1 MPRSRSDAAALRL
14 DSLPTWLLSRSSG
27 RAHRLLADA
36 FAAAGAR
43 GYHYRVLAA
52 LEDLG
57 PASQA
62 TVGRRAEMDRSDVVA
77 TLNEL
82 EADELVERA
91 PDPDDGR
98 RKVVTITTGGERRL
112 KLLDAVVADVQAKL
126 LAPLSSDERAQLIS
140 LLGRIAA
147 PEPEVGRD

>member
-1 MPRSRSDAAALRL
+1 MPRSGSDSSALRL

-27 RAHRLLADA
+27 QAHRLLADA

-43 GYHYRVLAA
+43 GYHYRMLAA

-77 TLNEL
+77 ALNEL
-82 EADELVERA
+82 EADDFVERA

-98 RKVVTITTGGERRL
+98 RKIVTITVAGRRRL
-112 KLLDAVVADVQAKL
+112 KKLDEVVGSVQEQLLE
-126 LAPLSSDERAQLIS
+126 PLSAAERAQLIS
-140 LLGRIAA
+140 LLGRIARRSNGA
-147 PEPEVGRD
+147 D

>member
-1 MPRSRSDAAALRL
+1 MPRSGSDAAALRL

-36 FAAAGAR
+36 FATAGAR

-82 EADELVERA
+82 EADDLVERA

-98 RKVVTITTGGERRL
+98 RKVVTITAVGKRRL
-112 KLLDAVVADVQAKL
+112 KLLDAVVADVQATL
-126 LAPLSSDERAQLIS
+126 LAPLSSDERAQLVS

-147 PEPEVGRD
+147 PEPEVGGD

>member
-1 MPRSRSDAAALRL
+1 MSINRL
-14 DSLPTWLLSRSSG
+14 DSLPTWLLGRASG

-43 GYHYRVLAA
+43 GYHYRALAA

-62 TVGRRAEMDRSDVVA
+62 TLGRRAELDRSDVVA
-77 TLNEL
+77 TLAEL
-82 EADELVERA
+82 EADALVERA

-98 RKVVTITTGGERRL
+98 RRIVSITPAGRRRL
-112 KLLDAVVADVQAKL
+112 KRLDGIVVAVQKEV
-126 LAPLSSDERAQLIS
+126 LAPLSAAERAELVR
-140 LLGRIAA
+140 LLGELRGVEA
-147 PEPEVGRD
+147 GGT

>member
-1 MPRSRSDAAALRL
+1 MPRSGSDPSALRL

-27 RAHRLLADA
+27 QAHRLLADA

-43 GYHYRVLAA
+43 GYHYRMLAA

-77 TLNEL
+77 ALNEL
-82 EADELVERA
+82 EADDLVERA
-91 PDPDDGR
+91 PDPDDRRQKIVSITAAGR
-98 RKVVTITTGGERRL
+98 RHLKKLDEVVGS
-112 KLLDAVVADVQAKL
+112 VQDEL
-126 LAPLSSDERAQLIS
+126 LAPLSAAERAELVR
-140 LLGRIAA
+140 LLSRIA
-147 PEPEVGRD
+147 GLSR

>member
-1 MPRSRSDAAALRL
+1 MPRSGSDPSALRL

-36 FAAAGAR
+36 FTAAGAR

-77 TLNEL
+77 ALNEL
-82 EADELVERA
+82 EADGFVERA
-91 PDPDDGR
+91 PDPEDR
-98 RKVVTITTGGERRL
+98 RLKIVTITAAGRRRL
-112 KLLDAVVADVQAKL
+112 KKLDEVVGSVQEEL
-126 LAPLSSDERAQLIS
+126 LAPLSAAERAELIR
-140 LLGRIAA
+140 LLSRVAGRSG
-147 PEPEVGRD
+147 EKD

>member
-1 MPRSRSDAAALRL
+1 MPRSGSDATLRL

-82 EADELVERA
+82 EADDLVERA

-98 RKVVTITTGGERRL
+98 RKVVTITAAGKRRL

-126 LAPLSSDERAQLIS
+126 LAPLSSDERARLIS

>member
-1 MPRSRSDAAALRL
+1 MPRSGPDAALRL

-82 EADELVERA
+82 EADDLVVRA

-98 RKVVTITTGGERRL
+98 RKVVTITTAGKRRL
-112 KLLDAVVADVQAKL
+112 KLLDAVVAEVQATL

>member
-1 MPRSRSDAAALRL
+1 MTPPEPDRPALRL

-27 RAHRLLADA
+27 RAGRLLADA

-62 TVGRRAEMDRSDVVA
+62 TLGRRAELDRSDVVA
-77 TLNEL
+77 TLDEL
-82 EADELVERA
+82 ESDALVERT

-98 RKVVTITTGGERRL
+98 RKIVTITAAGKRRL
-112 KLLDAVVADVQAKL
+112 AKLDVVVADVQEKL
-126 LAPLSSDERAQLIS
+126 LAPLSVEDRAELVR
-140 LLGRIAA
+140 LLTA
-147 PEPEVGRD
+147 VV

>member
-1 MPRSRSDAAALRL
+1 MPRSGSDAAALRL

-27 RAHRLLADA
+27 RAHTLLVDA

-82 EADELVERA
+82 EADDLVERA

-98 RKVVTITTGGERRL
+98 RKVVTITAAGKRRL
-112 KLLDAVVADVQAKL
+112 KLLDAVVADVQAEL

-140 LLGRIAA
+140 LLRRIAA
-147 PEPEVGRD
+147 PEPGVGRD

>member
-1 MPRSRSDAAALRL
+1 MPRSGSDPSALRL

-27 RAHRLLADA
+27 QAHRLLADA

-43 GYHYRVLAA
+43 GYHYRMLAA

-62 TVGRRAEMDRSDVVA
+62 TVGQRAEMDRSDVVA
-77 TLNEL
+77 AVNEL
-82 EADELVERA
+82 EADDFVERA

-98 RKVVTITTGGERRL
+98 RKIVTITTAGRRRL
-112 KLLDAVVADVQAKL
+112 KKLDEVVGFVQEQLLE
-126 LAPLSSDERAQLIS
+126 PLSAAERAQLVG
-140 LLGRIAA
+140 LLGRIARRSG
-147 PEPEVGRD
+147 EED

>member
-1 MPRSRSDAAALRL
+1 MLRL

-82 EADELVERA
+82 EADDLVERA
-91 PDPDDGR
+91 ADPDDGR
-98 RKVVTITTGGERRL
+98 RKVVTITTSGKRRL

-126 LAPLSSDERAQLIS
+126 LAPLSSDERAQLVS

-147 PEPEVGRD
+147 PEPEVGGD

>member
-1 MPRSRSDAAALRL
+1 MPRSGPDPSALRL

-27 RAHRLLADA
+27 QAHRLLADA
-36 FAAAGAR
+36 FATAGAR
-43 GYHYRVLAA
+43 GYHYRMLAA

-77 TLNEL
+77 ALNEL
-82 EADELVERA
+82 EADDFVERA

-98 RKVVTITTGGERRL
+98 RKIVTITVAGRRRL
-112 KLLDAVVADVQAKL
+112 KKLDEVVSSVQQQLLE
-126 LAPLSSDERAQLIS
+126 PLSAAERAQLLS
-140 LLGRIAA
+140 LLGRIARRSG
-147 PEPEVGRD
+147 EED

>member
-1 MPRSRSDAAALRL
+1 MPRSGSDPSALRL

-27 RAHRLLADA
+27 QAHRLLADA

-43 GYHYRVLAA
+43 GYHYRMLAA

-77 TLNEL
+77 AVNEL
-82 EADELVERA
+82 EADDFVERA

-98 RKVVTITTGGERRL
+98 RKIVTITTAGRRRL
-112 KLLDAVVADVQAKL
+112 KKLDEVVDSVQEQLLE
-126 LAPLSSDERAQLIS
+126 PLSATERAQLVS
-140 LLGRIAA
+140 LLGRIARRSG
-147 PEPEVGRD
+147 EED

>member
-1 MPRSRSDAAALRL
+1 MPRSGPDAALRL

-77 TLNEL
+77 ALNEL
-82 EADELVERA
+82 EAGGLVERA
-91 PDPDDGR
+91 PDPDDR
-98 RKVVTITTGGERRL
+98 RLKIVTITAAGRRRL
-112 KLLDAVVADVQAKL
+112 KKLDEVVASVQGQL
-126 LAPLSSDERAQLIS
+126 LAPLSAAERVELVR
-140 LLGRIAA
+140 LLGRIA
-147 PEPEVGRD
+147 GRSDEAD

>member
-1 MPRSRSDAAALRL
+1 MPRSGSDSSALRL

-27 RAHRLLADA
+27 QAHRLLADA

-43 GYHYRVLAA
+43 GYHYRMLAA

-77 TLNEL
+77 ALNEL
-82 EADELVERA
+82 EADDFVERA

-98 RKVVTITTGGERRL
+98 RKIVTITVAGRRRL
-112 KLLDAVVADVQAKL
+112 KKLDEVVDTVQEQLLE
-126 LAPLSSDERAQLIS
+126 PLSAAERAQLIS
-140 LLGRIAA
+140 LLGRIARRSNGA
-147 PEPEVGRD
+147 D

>member
-1 MPRSRSDAAALRL
+1 MPRSGSDPSALRL

-27 RAHRLLADA
+27 QAHRLLAEA

-43 GYHYRVLAA
+43 GYHYRLLAA

-77 TLNEL
+77 ALNEL

-98 RKVVTITTGGERRL
+98 QKIVSITAAGRRHL
-112 KLLDAVVADVQAKL
+112 KKLDEVVASVQDEL
-126 LAPLSSDERAQLIS
+126 LAPLSAAERAELVR
-140 LLGRIAA
+140 LLNRIA
-147 PEPEVGRD
+147 GRSS